1 MNYRLFILLLLFPLL
16 ASAQADEADGARAC
30 QQGKVRY
37 FGQLATDPRARVMY
51 PGDSTIDV
59 TYYGLDLRLTHT
71 PAYLRAAV
79 TIGLKSTA
87 PALSSFALDLRSG
100 TTPGAGLRV
109 DSVKAG
115 SRRLS
120 FRHEQ
125 NKLTITSPQ
134 PLARGQSLAVTV
146 YYQGRPGTGGF
157 GGFVF
162 GTHSREPEIW
172 SLSQPFSAPE
182 WFPCKD
188 TPGDKA
194 DSSSVSITAPTRFVS
209 VSNGTLESTTDN
221 PDSTRTYRWR
231 NRYPIAHYLISVAMT
246 NYVRYDTP
254 FTYNGMTLPVTH
266 YLYPESL
273 AENRANL
280 DQTPDMLRIFT
291 ERYGPYPFLG
301 EKYGHA
307 QFGARVGGME
317 HQTIS
322 SMGTFDPS
330 IIAHE
335 LAHQWFGDKVTCRD
349 WSSIW
354 LNEGFATYSEYV
366 YREARNGRT
375 DAASLIDYYM
385 RLARTARG
393 TLYVRS
399 VNNADSI
406 FAYNRTYAKGAVV
419 LHMLRGIVGDSLF
432 FRTLRTYAAA
442 PGLAYGT
449 ALTDDFRTV
458 AEQVS
463 GQKLDYFFQQW
474 IYGEGYPAYRVSY
487 TGNGSPRGVS
497 LRIEQR
503 NGVSSGQPAFFTMP
517 IQVRIQSAAGDTT
530 VTIVNNRADQT
541 FSLTG
546 RGPVT
551 GVVIDPDAYIL
562 KTVEYLNTVT
572 SLPATTNLAVQVF
585 PNPTTETLTVTF
597 GTASAGPVTLTLTN
611 LPGQPVR
618 TLTEAV
624 VPSGSHSRTVG
635 MRGLPAGRYV
645 LTVET
650 STGRQSRVVLHQ

>member
-16 ASAQADEADGARAC
+16 ASAQDEANDGARAC

-37 FGQLATDPRARVMY
+37 FGRLATDPRARVMY
-51 PGDSTIDV
+51 PGDSSIDV

-71 PAYLRAAV
+71 PAYLQAAV
-79 TIGLKSTA
+79 TIGLKSTT

-115 SRRLS
+115 NQRLT

-125 NKLTITSPQ
+125 NKLTITPPQ
-134 PLARGQSLAVTV
+134 PLARGQALAVTV
-146 YYQGRPGTGGF
+146 FYQGRPGTGGF

-172 SLSQPFSAPE
+172 SLSEPFSAPE

-188 TPGDKA
+188 TPADKA
-194 DSSSVSITAPTRFVS
+194 DSSAVSITAPARFVS
-209 VSNGTLESTTDN
+209 VSNGTLESTADN
-221 PDSTRTYRWR
+221 PDGTRTYRWR
-231 NRYPIAHYLISVAMT
+231 NHYPIAHYLISVAMT

-254 FTYNGMTLPVTH
+254 FTYNGVTLPVTH

-273 AENRANL
+273 ADNQANL
-280 DQTPDMLRIFT
+280 DQTPDMLRVFT
-291 ERYGPYPFLG
+291 ERYGPYPFLR

-307 QFGARVGGME
+307 QFGAGVGGME

-330 IIAHE
+330 VIAHE

-349 WSSIW
+349 WHSIW

-366 YREARNGRT
+366 YREARNGRAN
-375 DAASLIDYYM
+375 AASLINYYM
-385 RLARTARG
+385 RLARTAKG
-393 TLYVRS
+393 SLYVRS
-399 VNNADSI
+399 LENVDSI
-406 FAYNRTYAKGAVV
+406 FTYNRTYAKGAVV
-419 LHMLRGIVGDSLF
+419 LHMLRGIVGDTLF
-432 FRTLRTYAAA
+432 FRTLRTYAAT

-449 ALTDDFRTV
+449 ALTDDFRAV

-463 GQKLDYFFQQW
+463 NQNLAYFFQQW
-474 IYGEGYPAYRVSY
+474 IFGEGYPAYRVSY
-487 TGNGSPRGVS
+487 TGNGTARGVA

-503 NGVSSGQPAFFTMP
+503 NGNPSGQQTFFTMP
-517 IQVRIQSAAGDTT
+517 IQVRVQSAAGDTT
-530 VTIVNNRADQT
+530 LTVLNDRPDQT
-541 FSLTG
+541 FNLTG
-546 RGPVT
+546 RGSVT
-551 GVVIDPDAYIL
+551 GVAIDPDNYIL
-562 KTVEYLNTVT
+562 KTVDYVNTIT
-572 SLPATTNLAVQVF
+572 ALPAATDLAVQVF
-585 PNPTTETLTVTF
+585 PNPSAETLSVSF
-597 GTASAGPVTLTLTN
+597 GTALAGPVTLTFTN
-611 LPGQPVR
+611 VSGQAVR
-618 TLTEAV
+618 VLTEAML
-624 VPSGSHSRTVG
+624 PPGSHTRAIG

-645 LTVET
+645 LTVKTPT
-650 STGRQSRVVLHQ
+650 SQQSRVVLHQ